1 MSLGAAEDLKIEIA
15 ASTVN
20 NVVVASLGAAI
31 TVSVATTIGATVV
44 ASSSAAVATSAAAG
58 AAGAATGGAS
68 GGAAGAAGSG
78 SGGGGG
84 AGGGAGGIADVATVL
99 MAVQRLCV
107 LASMPVDMSEMHV
120 RVGETV
126 VWAKGSLGLFQMIV
140 SEEARQY
147 WGWGDQPKNAG
158 GGRTVGTRRGTEA
171 SPEPGD
177 NVTTY
182 DAAEVVEEN
191 EQLLW
196 HNALKGLV
204 DTLTTLACALA
215 AVTSSTTIVR
225 TQSIGLSSTQPTR
238 PLPLILPT
246 SSSPP
251 YFSPYPLQVLLLQ
264 LIAHLLWKHCVNRRY
279 YVRRNQ
285 MQIQK
290 ASTT

>member
-1 MSLGAAEDLKIEIA
+1 
-15 ASTVN
+15 
-20 NVVVASLGAAI
+20 
-31 TVSVATTIGATVV
+31 
-44 ASSSAAVATSAAAG
+44 
-58 AAGAATGGAS
+58 
-68 GGAAGAAGSG
+68 
-78 SGGGGG
+78 
-84 AGGGAGGIADVATVL
+84 
-99 MAVQRLCV
+99 
-107 LASMPVDMSEMHV
+107 
-120 RVGETV
+120 
-126 VWAKGSLGLFQMIV
+126 MIV